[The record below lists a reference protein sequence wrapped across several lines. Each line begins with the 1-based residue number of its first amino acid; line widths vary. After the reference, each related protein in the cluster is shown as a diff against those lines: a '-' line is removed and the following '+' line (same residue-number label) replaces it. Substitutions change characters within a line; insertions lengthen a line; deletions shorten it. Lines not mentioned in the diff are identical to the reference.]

1 MNTGYFYIEFEAEP
15 KTIALDN
22 GISLVVEYVAS
33 VDIFSLQFPE
43 APNRRFVLATSET
56 NALFYSNNLQHL
68 YVERTANHIGVWL
81 NGYLLTSSGVTLY
94 KANTI
99 AVPTQH
105 NFNINAVKQCRTFN
119 RALTGFEIARLMF
132 QDSTKYT
139 PYPEFGTTVSP
150 LYATSGNA
158 IYINFNPLAKGYKK
172 AIIIKPERLLISGE
186 YITVSETHINF
197 NTSSILNVKA
207 TTVIGLGNVSTQE
220 IPLTLEPIVSYPN
233 SNIELTK
240 TNASSWSSG
249 RSVSASSQYAGY
261 SSATL
266 IAGYT
271 KWSID
276 TANTTVTNLS
286 SPNIIA
292 SNTNPLK
299 IKVNDSVVTLPAGLV
314 YKQKSIIPG

>member
-1 MNTGYFYIEFEAEP
+1 MYRNGNNFFKAIEAVYQPEIIQLNTDINTSLDQEIEKHADVYTAHKAALANNNTIETLNSIPTNLDTQYYRTKLDIFGDGSCVSLNNYRAMNTGYFYIEFEAEP

-33 VDIFSLQFPE
+33 VDIFSLRFPE

-99 AVPTQH
+99 AVSTQH

-172 AIIIKPERLLISGE
+172 LL
-186 YITVSETHINF
+186 
-197 NTSSILNVKA
+197 
-207 TTVIGLGNVSTQE
+207 
-220 IPLTLEPIVSYPN
+220 
-233 SNIELTK
+233 
-240 TNASSWSSG
+240 
-249 RSVSASSQYAGY
+249 
-261 SSATL
+261 
-266 IAGYT
+266 
-271 KWSID
+271 
-276 TANTTVTNLS
+276 
-286 SPNIIA
+286 
-292 SNTNPLK
+292 
-299 IKVNDSVVTLPAGLV
+299 
-314 YKQKSIIPG
+314 